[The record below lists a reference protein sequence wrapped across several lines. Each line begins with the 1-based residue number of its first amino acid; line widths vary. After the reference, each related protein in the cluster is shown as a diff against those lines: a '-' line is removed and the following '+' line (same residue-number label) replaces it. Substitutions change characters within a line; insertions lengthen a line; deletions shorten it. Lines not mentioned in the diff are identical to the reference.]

1 MSSPEAGLLVALVG
15 NPNTGK
21 STLFNAL
28 TGLRQRV
35 GNYPGVT
42 VARKSGTCDLGDGQ
56 KVELV
61 DLPGLYSLA
70 AASPDEQVVIDAL
83 SGNIAGDR
91 RPDAVVLVVDATNL
105 LRNLF
110 LASQVAELGLPVVLV
125 LNQADVAKEQGLRID
140 TELLS
145 RRLGGV
151 PVVLTSAWKG
161 EGIPEVRRGLAEALS
176 RRGPMKRV
184 VWPVD
189 IAGALADVAQAA
201 SVDTGKAI
209 TAADAQRLL
218 FDTNA
223 STAERLGWTADR
235 REKPLRSARERV
247 RNSGYNPMAAE
258 PLVHYAHLRV
268 ALEGVVTEGLGKA
281 GRTAAVDRLLLHR
294 VLGPVL
300 FVGIMLGFFASVF
313 WLAKFPMGWIQS
325 GVDALKLFVAPP
337 LEPYP
342 MLQSLLADGVIGGV
356 GAFLAFLPQILILF
370 LFLGVLEDSGY
381 MSRAAFIM
389 DRLFSW
395 CGLNGKSF
403 VPMLSGFACAI
414 PSLLST
420 RTIEDPKAR
429 LATAF
434 VVPFMSCSARFPIY
448 ALMCGAFI
456 GPLYGPGWESVVM
469 VGMHCVGL
477 VFAVPTAFVL
487 TRLVLKVKPQP
498 FVLELPRYQMPKPRD
513 VLWRMWQNA
522 AEFVSKAGTVIFAI
536 TIVVWALSYF
546 PRDAEVAQ
554 RIKAADPA
562 YAAAVETVQM
572 AKSVVESSKGQ
583 EKELALTK
591 LKESQNAPDFLVY
604 KAKLQAAYVEQSY
617 MGRFGKAVQPVFD
630 PLGFDW
636 KITVGVLASF
646 PAREVIVSTLGVTY
660 SVGEGAEADSR
671 QLRKA
676 MQDAK
681 WSEGP
686 RAGTPI
692 FSLAAVLALMVFF
705 ALCSQCGPTIATLA
719 QETGGWRWAALSFG
733 YMTALAWAVS
743 ALVYQIVIR
752 LT

>member
-42 VARKSGTCDLGDGQ
+42 VARKSGTCDLGDGR
-56 KVELV
+56 KAELI

-140 TELLS
+140 TGLLS

-161 EGIPEVRRGLAEALS
+161 EGIAEVRQGLRTVLAARTTLC
-176 RRGPMKRV
+176 RV
-184 VWPVD
+184 EWPPE
-189 IAGALADVAQAA
+189 IAGALADVSQAVSA
-201 SVDTGKAI
+201 DTGKAVA
-209 TAADAQRLL
+209 AADTQRLL
-218 FDTNA
+218 FDANQV
-223 STAERLGWTADR
+223 TADRLGWPAER
-235 REKPLRSARERV
+235 REKPLRAARERV

-258 PLVHYAHLRV
+258 PLVHYAWLRTV
-268 ALEGVVTEGLGKA
+268 LEGVVAEGLGKA
-281 GRTAAVDRLLLHR
+281 GRSAAVDRLLLHR
-294 VLGPVL
+294 VLGPLL
-300 FVGIMLGFFASVF
+300 FLGIMLGFFASVF
-313 WLAKFPMGWIQS
+313 WLAKFPMDWIQTAVDWTK
-325 GVDALKLFVAPP
+325 GVVAPP
-337 LEPYP
+337 LAAYP
-342 MLQSLLADGVIGGV
+342 MLQSLVADGILGGV
-356 GAFLAFLPQILILF
+356 GAFLVFLPQILILF
-370 LFLGVLEDSGY
+370 LFIGILEDSGY
-381 MSRAAFIM
+381 MARAAFIM

-434 VVPFMSCSARFPIY
+434 VVPFMSCSARFPVY
-448 ALMCGAFI
+448 ALMCAAFI
-456 GPLYGPGWESVVM
+456 GPLYGPGWESLVM

-513 VLWRMWQNA
+513 VVWRMWQNA

-546 PRDAEVAQ
+546 PRDASVAE
-554 RIKAADPA
+554 RVRAAHPA
-562 YAAAVETVQM
+562 ESAEKVQ
-572 AKSVVESSKGQ
+572 ARV
-583 EKELALTK
+583 
-591 LKESQNAPDFLVY
+591 
-604 KAKLQAAYVEQSY
+604 QAAYVEQSY
-617 MGRFGKAVQPVFD
+617 MGRFGKTIQPVFD

-660 SVGEGAEADSR
+660 SVGEGAEADS
-671 QLRKA
+671 QDLRRA

-686 RAGTPI
+686 RAGSPI

-719 QETGGWRWAALSFG
+719 QETGGWKWAAGSFV
-733 YMTALAWAVS
+733 YMTTLAWLVS
-743 ALVYQIVIR
+743 MAVYQVVIR

>member
-1 MSSPEAGLLVALVG
+1 MSTPAAGLLVALVG

-28 TGLRQRV
+28 TGMRQRV

-42 VARKSGTCDLGDGQ
+42 VARKAGNCDLGDGQ
-56 KVELV
+56 KVELI

-110 LASQVAELGLPVVLV
+110 LASQVAELGLPVALV

-145 RRLGGV
+145 RRMGGV
-151 PVVLTSAWKG
+151 PVVQTSAWKG
-161 EGIPEVRRGLAEALS
+161 EGILEVRRAIARALS
-176 RRGPMKRV
+176 G
-184 VWPVD
+184 
-189 IAGALADVAQAA
+189 QAA
-201 SVDTGKAI
+201 LRRVAWPANIAAALLEVAAAAAADTGQSVKE
-209 TAADAQRLL
+209 ADAQRLL
-218 FDTNA
+218 FDTNP
-223 STAERLGWTADR
+223 STADRLGWTVAQ
-235 REKPLRSARERV
+235 REKTLRAARDRV

-281 GRTAAVDRLLLHR
+281 GQTAAVDGLLLHR
-294 VLGPVL
+294 FFGPVL
-300 FVGIMLGFFASVF
+300 FLGIMLGFFASVF
-313 WLAKFPMGWIQS
+313 WLAKFPMEWIQS
-325 GVDALKLFVAPP
+325 GVDWTKGVVAPP
-337 LEPYP
+337 LDAYP
-342 MLQSLLADGVIGGV
+342 MLQSLLADGIIGGV
-356 GAFLAFLPQILILF
+356 GAFLVFLPQILILF
-370 LFLGVLEDSGY
+370 LFIGILEDSGY
-381 MSRAAFIM
+381 MARAAFIM

-434 VVPFMSCSARFPIY
+434 VVPFMSCSARFPVY
-448 ALMCGAFI
+448 ALMCAAFI

-477 VFAVPTAFVL
+477 LFAVPTAFVL

-546 PRDAEVAQ
+546 PRDASVAE
-554 RIKAADPA
+554 RIRAAHPTES
-562 YAAAVETVQM
+562 AVAVQ
-572 AKSVVESSKGQ
+572 AKV
-583 EKELALTK
+583 
-591 LKESQNAPDFLVY
+591 
-604 KAKLQAAYVEQSY
+604 QAAYVEQSY

-660 SVGEGAEADSR
+660 SVGEGAEADS
-671 QLRKA
+671 QHLRKA

-681 WSEGP
+681 WSEGH
-686 RAGTPI
+686 RAGSPI

-719 QETGGWRWAALSFG
+719 QETGGWKWAAGSFV
-733 YMTALAWAVS
+733 YMTTLAWIVAMV
-743 ALVYQIVIR
+743 VYQGVSR

>member
-1 MSSPEAGLLVALVG
+1 MA
-15 NPNTGK
+15 
-21 STLFNAL
+21 
-28 TGLRQRV
+28 
-35 GNYPGVT
+35 
-42 VARKSGTCDLGDGQ
+42 
-56 KVELV
+56 
-61 DLPGLYSLA
+61 
-70 AASPDEQVVIDAL
+70 
-83 SGNIAGDR
+83 GNIAGDR
-91 RPDAVVLVVDATNL
+91 RPDAVVLVADATNL

-110 LASQVAELGLPVVLV
+110 LASQVAELGRPVVLV

-140 TELLS
+140 AELLS

-161 EGIPEVRRGLAEALS
+161 EGIADVRRAISRALAQ
-176 RRGPMKRV
+176 RTPMKRV
-184 VWPVD
+184 AWPAN
-189 IAGALADVAQAA
+189 IAAALADVAATAA
-201 SVDTGKAI
+201 ADTGKEV

-218 FDTNA
+218 FDGNA
-223 STAERLGWTADR
+223 TTADR
-235 REKPLRSARERV
+235 IGWTVAQREKTLRSARDRV

-268 ALEGVVTEGLGKA
+268 ALEGVVTEGMGKA
-281 GRTAAVDRLLLHR
+281 GRTAAVDGLLLHR
-294 VLGPVL
+294 ILGPIL
-300 FVGIMLGFFASVF
+300 FAGIMLGLFASVF
-313 WLAKFPMGWIQS
+313 WLAKFPMEWIQS
-325 GVDALKLFVAPP
+325 GVDAFKGVVAPP
-337 LEPYP
+337 LDAYP
-342 MLQSLLADGVIGGV
+342 MLQSLLTDGIIGGV

-370 LFLGVLEDSGY
+370 LFVGILEDSGY
-381 MSRAAFIM
+381 MARAAFIM

-414 PSLLST
+414 PGLLST

-448 ALMCGAFI
+448 ALMCAAFI

-477 VFAVPTAFVL
+477 FFAVPTAFVL
-487 TRLVLKVKPQP
+487 TRFVLKVKPQP

-536 TIVVWALSYF
+536 TIIVWALSYF
-546 PRDAEVAQ
+546 PRDAAVAD
-554 RIKAADPA
+554 RIKAANPA
-562 YAAAVETVQM
+562 ASEE
-572 AKSVVESSKGQ
+572 VV
-583 EKELALTK
+583 
-591 LKESQNAPDFLVY
+591 
-604 KAKLQAAYVEQSY
+604 KAKVQAAYVEQSY
-617 MGRFGKAVQPVFD
+617 MGCFGKAVQPVFD

-660 SVGEGAEADSR
+660 SVGEGAKADSQHLR
-671 QLRKA
+671 QA

-686 RAGTPI
+686 RAGRPI

-719 QETGGWRWAALSFG
+719 QETGGWKWAAGSFF
-733 YMTALAWAVS
+733 YMTALAWVVS
-743 ALVYQIVIR
+743 TLVYQVVIR
-752 LT
+752 LL

>member
-1 MSSPEAGLLVALVG
+1 MSTPDAGRLVALVG

-70 AASPDEQVVIDAL
+70 ASSPDEQVVIDVL
-83 SGNIAGDR
+83 SGHIAGDP
-91 RPDAVVLVVDATNL
+91 RPDAVLIVADATNL
-105 LRNLF
+105 IRNLF
-110 LASQVAELGLPVVLV
+110 LASQVAELGLPAVLV
-125 LNQADVAKEQGLRID
+125 LNQADVAQEQGLRID

-151 PVVLTSAWKG
+151 PVILTSAWKG
-161 EGIPEVRRGLAEALS
+161 EGILEVRRGLAAALT
-176 RRGPMKRV
+176 RCAPLRRV
-184 VWPVD
+184 VWPAEIV
-189 IAGALADVAQAA
+189 AALADVAQAA
-201 SVDTGKAI
+201 SADTGKAI
-209 TAADAQRLL
+209 PSADAQRLL
-218 FDTNA
+218 FDTNV
-223 STAERLGWTADR
+223 STAERLGWTLER
-235 REKPLRSARERV
+235 REKPLRAARERV
-247 RNSGYNPMAAE
+247 RNCGYNPMAAE
-258 PLVHYAHLRV
+258 PLIHYAWLRT
-268 ALEGVVTEGLGKA
+268 ALEDVVTEGLGKA

-300 FVGIMLGFFASVF
+300 FLGIMLGFFASVF
-313 WLAKFPMGWIQS
+313 WLAKFPMDWIQL
-325 GVDALKLFVAPP
+325 GVDWTKGVVAPSLNP
-337 LEPYP
+337 HP
-342 MLQSLLADGVIGGV
+342 MLQSLVADGIIGGV
-356 GAFLAFLPQILILF
+356 GAFLVFLPQILILF
-370 LFLGVLEDSGY
+370 LFIGILEDSGY
-381 MSRAAFIM
+381 MARAAFIM

-434 VVPFMSCSARFPIY
+434 VVPFMSCSARFPVY
-448 ALMCGAFI
+448 ALMCAAFI
-456 GPLYGPGWESVVM
+456 GPPYGPGWESLVM

-498 FVLELPRYQMPKPRD
+498 FVLELPRYQLPKPRD
-513 VLWRMWQNA
+513 VVWRMWQNA

-546 PRDAEVAQ
+546 PRDSAVAERVRAAHPTEPAEV
-554 RIKAADPA
+554 
-562 YAAAVETVQM
+562 VQ
-572 AKSVVESSKGQ
+572 ARV
-583 EKELALTK
+583 
-591 LKESQNAPDFLVY
+591 
-604 KAKLQAAYVEQSY
+604 QAAYVEQSY
-617 MGRFGKAVQPVFD
+617 MGRFGKAIQPVFD

-660 SVGEGAEADSR
+660 SVGEGAEADS
-671 QLRKA
+671 QDLRKA

-681 WSEGP
+681 WPEGP

-705 ALCSQCGPTIATLA
+705 ALCSQCGPTVATLA
-719 QETGGWRWAALSFG
+719 QETGGWKWAAASFVT
-733 YMTALAWAVS
+733 MTVLAWVVS
-743 ALVYQIVIR
+743 MVVYQVIIR

>member
-1 MSSPEAGLLVALVG
+1 VSTPDAGLLVALVG

-83 SGNIAGDR
+83 TGNIAGER
-91 RPDAVVLVVDATNL
+91 VPDVIVLVVDATNL

-110 LASQVAELGLPVVLV
+110 LASQLASLGRPAVLV
-125 LNQADVAKEQGLRID
+125 LNQADVAQEQGLRID
-140 TELLS
+140 TALLS
-145 RRLGGV
+145 ARLGGI
-151 PVVLTSAWKG
+151 PVVLASAWKG
-161 EGIPEVRRGLAEALS
+161 EGILEVRRAIARTAKEQRLL
-176 RRGPMKRV
+176 PPI
-184 VWPVD
+184 VWPANISEV
-189 IAGALADVAQAA
+189 LSTLQHDVAA
-201 SVDTGKAI
+201 DTGRVISPAE
-209 TAADAQRLL
+209 AQRLL
-218 FDTNA
+218 FDT
-223 STAERLGWTADR
+223 STTLSERLGWAKELRDPAIRAARDQVR
-235 REKPLRSARERV
+235 R
-247 RNSGYNPMAAE
+247 SGYNPLAAE
-258 PLVHYAHLRV
+258 PLVHYERLRQV
-268 ALEGVVTEGLGKA
+268 LAGVVTEGSGKA

-294 VLGPVL
+294 VLGPLL

-313 WLAKFPMGWIQS
+313 WLAKFPMDWIQA
-325 GVDALKLFVAPP
+325 GVDWTKGVVAPP
-337 LEPYP
+337 RAATP
-342 MLQSLLADGVIGGV
+342 MLQSLLADGIIGGV
-356 GAFLAFLPQILILF
+356 GAFLVFLPQILILF
-370 LFLGVLEDSGY
+370 LFIGILEDSGY
-381 MSRAAFIM
+381 MARAAFIM

-434 VVPFMSCSARFPIY
+434 VVPFMSCSARFPVY

-469 VGMHCVGL
+469 VAMHCVGL
-477 VFAVPTAFVL
+477 LFAVPIAFVL

-536 TIVVWALSYF
+536 TIIVWALSYF
-546 PRDAEVAQ
+546 PRDASVAAS
-554 RIKAADPA
+554 IKAANPA
-562 YAAAVETVQM
+562 ATEE
-572 AKSVVESSKGQ
+572 VV
-583 EKELALTK
+583 
-591 LKESQNAPDFLVY
+591 
-604 KAKLQAAYVEQSY
+604 KAKTQAAYVEQSY
-617 MGRFGKAVQPVFD
+617 MGRFGKTLQPIFD

-671 QLRKA
+671 HLRKA

-681 WSEGP
+681 WADGP
-686 RAGTPI
+686 RAGRPI

-719 QETGGWRWAALSFG
+719 QETGGWKWAAASFVT
-733 YMTALAWAVS
+733 MTTLAWLVG
-743 ALVYQIVIR
+743 ALVYQVVIR
-752 LT
+752 LA

>member
-1 MSSPEAGLLVALVG
+1 VSTSEAGLLVALVG

-110 LASQVAELGLPVVLV
+110 LASQVAELGRPVVIV

-151 PVVLTSAWKG
+151 PVVLSSAWKG
-161 EGIPEVRRGLAEALS
+161 EGILDVRRAIAS
-176 RRGPMKRV
+176 AVAKQAPMKRV
-184 VWPVD
+184 VWPTN
-189 IAGALADVAQAA
+189 IAAALADVAAA
-201 SVDTGKAI
+201 AVADTGKPI
-209 TAADAQRLL
+209 SEADAQRLL
-218 FDTNA
+218 FDTNP
-223 STAERLGWTADR
+223 STADRLGWTIAQRD
-235 REKPLRSARERV
+235 KTLRSARDRV

-268 ALEGVVTEGLGKA
+268 ILEGVVTEGAGKA
-281 GRTAAVDRLLLHR
+281 SRSAAVDRLLLHR
-294 VLGPVL
+294 FLGPVL
-300 FVGIMLGFFASVF
+300 FLGIMLGFFGSVF
-313 WLAKFPMGWIQS
+313 WLAKFPMEWIQS
-325 GVDALKLFVAPP
+325 GVDWTKAVVAPQ
-337 LEPYP
+337 LDTYP
-342 MLQSLLADGVIGGV
+342 MLQSLLADGIIGGV
-356 GAFLAFLPQILILF
+356 GAFLVFLPQILILF
-370 LFLGVLEDSGY
+370 LFIGILEDSGY
-381 MSRAAFIM
+381 MARAAFIM

-403 VPMLSGFACAI
+403 VPLLSGFACAI

-434 VVPFMSCSARFPIY
+434 VVPFMSCSARFPVY
-448 ALMCGAFI
+448 ALMCAAFI
-456 GPLYGPGWESVVM
+456 GPLYGAGWQSIVM
-469 VGMHCVGL
+469 IGMHCVGL
-477 VFAVPTAFVL
+477 LFAVPTAFVL

-513 VLWRMWQNA
+513 VIWRMWQNA

-536 TIVVWALSYF
+536 TIIVWALSYF
-546 PRDAEVAQ
+546 PRDASVAE
-554 RIKAADPA
+554 RIKAANS
-562 YAAAVETVQM
+562 AASEE
-572 AKSVVESSKGQ
+572 VV
-583 EKELALTK
+583 
-591 LKESQNAPDFLVY
+591 

-617 MGRFGKAVQPVFD
+617 MGRFGKAVQPIFD

-660 SVGEGAEADSR
+660 SVGEGAEADS
-671 QLRKA
+671 QHLRKA

-719 QETGGWRWAALSFG
+719 QETGGWKWAAGSFV
-733 YMTALAWAVS
+733 YMTALAWLAGT
-743 ALVYQIVIR
+743 AVYQVVIR

>member
-1 MSSPEAGLLVALVG
+1 VSTPEAGLLVALVG

-110 LASQVAELGLPVVLV
+110 LASQVAELGRPVVIV

-151 PVVLTSAWKG
+151 PVVLSSAWKG
-161 EGIPEVRRGLAEALS
+161 EGILDVRRAIAAALDQKAVL
-176 RRGPMKRV
+176 KRV
-184 VWPVD
+184 DWPAD
-189 IAGALADVAQAA
+189 IAGALAAVAKVATA
-201 SVDTGKAI
+201 DTGKPV
-209 TAADAQRLL
+209 TVADAQRLL
-218 FDTNA
+218 FDTNL
-223 STAERLGWTADR
+223 STAERLGWTVAQ
-235 REKPLRSARERV
+235 REATLRSARDRV
-247 RNSGYNPMAAE
+247 RYSGYNPMAAE

-268 ALEGVVTEGLGKA
+268 VLEGVVTEGLGKA
-281 GRTAAVDRLLLHR
+281 GRSAAVDRLLLHR
-294 VLGPVL
+294 VLGPFL
-300 FVGIMLGFFASVF
+300 FLGIMLGFFASVF
-313 WLAKFPMGWIQS
+313 WLAKFPMDWIQA
-325 GVDALKLFVAPP
+325 GVDWTKGVVAPQ
-337 LEPYP
+337 LDAYP
-342 MLQSLLADGVIGGV
+342 MLQSLLADGIIGGV
-356 GAFLAFLPQILILF
+356 GAFLVFLPQILILF
-370 LFLGVLEDSGY
+370 LFIGILEDSGY
-381 MSRAAFIM
+381 MARAAFIM

-448 ALMCGAFI
+448 ALMCAAFI
-456 GPLYGPGWESVVM
+456 GPLYGPGWESLVM

-477 VFAVPTAFVL
+477 LFAVPTAFVL

-513 VLWRMWQNA
+513 VVWRMWQNA

-536 TIVVWALSYF
+536 TIIVWALSYF
-546 PRDAEVAQ
+546 PRDPSVAE
-554 RIKAADPA
+554 RIKAANPT
-562 YAAAVETVQM
+562 AAEE
-572 AKSVVESSKGQ
+572 VV
-583 EKELALTK
+583 
-591 LKESQNAPDFLVY
+591 
-604 KAKLQAAYVEQSY
+604 KAKVQAAYVEQSY
-617 MGRFGKAVQPVFD
+617 MGRFGKAVQPIFD

-660 SVGEGAEADSR
+660 SVGEGAEADSQ

-686 RAGTPI
+686 RAGSPI

-719 QETGGWRWAALSFG
+719 QETGGWKWAAGSFL
-733 YMTALAWAVS
+733 YMTTLAWVVS
-743 ALVYQIVIR
+743 MLVYQGVSR

>member
-1 MSSPEAGLLVALVG
+1 VSTPDAGLLVALVG

-110 LASQVAELGLPVVLV
+110 LASQVAELGRPVVIV

-151 PVVLTSAWKG
+151 PVVLSSAWKG
-161 EGIPEVRRGLAEALS
+161 EGILDVRRAIAS
-176 RRGPMKRV
+176 AVAKQTIVKPV
-184 VWPVD
+184 VWPTN
-189 IAGALADVAQAA
+189 ISAALADVAAA
-201 SVDTGKAI
+201 AAADTGKPISDAE
-209 TAADAQRLL
+209 AQRLL
-218 FDTNA
+218 FDTNPT
-223 STAERLGWTADR
+223 TADRLGWTVAQRD
-235 REKPLRSARERV
+235 KTLRSARDRV

-268 ALEGVVTEGLGKA
+268 ILEGVVTEGAGKA
-281 GRTAAVDRLLLHR
+281 GRSAAVDRLLLHR
-294 VLGPVL
+294 FLGPVL
-300 FVGIMLGFFASVF
+300 FLGIMLGFFGSVF
-313 WLAKFPMGWIQS
+313 WLAKFPMEWIQS
-325 GVDALKLFVAPP
+325 GVDWMKAVVAPQ
-337 LEPYP
+337 LDAYP
-342 MLQSLLADGVIGGV
+342 MLQSLLADGIIGGV
-356 GAFLAFLPQILILF
+356 GAFLVFLPQILILF
-370 LFLGVLEDSGY
+370 LFIGILEDSGY
-381 MSRAAFIM
+381 MARAAFIM

-403 VPMLSGFACAI
+403 VPLLSGFACAI

-434 VVPFMSCSARFPIY
+434 VVPFMSCSARFPVY
-448 ALMCGAFI
+448 ALMCAAFI
-456 GPLYGPGWESVVM
+456 GPLYGAGWQSIVM
-469 VGMHCVGL
+469 IGMHCVGL
-477 VFAVPTAFVL
+477 LFAVPTAFVL

-513 VLWRMWQNA
+513 VIWRMWQNA

-536 TIVVWALSYF
+536 TIIVWALSYF
-546 PRDAEVAQ
+546 PRDASVAE
-554 RIKAADPA
+554 RVKAANPA
-562 YAAAVETVQM
+562 ASEEVVQ
-572 AKSVVESSKGQ
+572 
-583 EKELALTK
+583 
-591 LKESQNAPDFLVY
+591 
-604 KAKLQAAYVEQSY
+604 AKLQAAYVEQSY
-617 MGRFGKAVQPVFD
+617 MGRFGKAVQPIFD

-660 SVGEGAEADSR
+660 SVGEGAEADS
-671 QLRKA
+671 QHLRKA

-719 QETGGWRWAALSFG
+719 QETGGWKWAAGSFV
-733 YMTALAWAVS
+733 YMTALAWLAGT
-743 ALVYQIVIR
+743 AVYQVVIR

>member
-1 MSSPEAGLLVALVG
+1 MSSPDAGLLVALVG

-42 VARKSGTCDLGDGQ
+42 VSRKSGTCDLGDGQ

-91 RPDAVVLVVDATNL
+91 RPDAVVMVVDATNL

-110 LASQVAELGLPVVLV
+110 LASQVAELGLPLVLV

-151 PVVLTSAWKG
+151 PVILTSAWKG
-161 EGIPEVRRGLAEALS
+161 EGIPEVRRGLAEALA
-176 RRGPMKRV
+176 RRTPMKRV
-184 VWPVD
+184 VWPAD
-189 IAGALADVAQAA
+189 IAGALADVEQAA
-201 SVDTGKAI
+201 ATDTGKAI
-209 TAADAQRLL
+209 SAADAQRLL

-223 STAERLGWTADR
+223 STAERLGWTLER
-235 REKPLRSARERV
+235 REKPLRGARERV

-258 PLVHYAHLRV
+258 PLVHYAQLRV
-268 ALEGVVTEGLGKA
+268 ALDGVVAEGLGKA

-300 FVGIMLGFFASVF
+300 FLGIMLGFFASVF
-313 WLAKFPMGWIQS
+313 WLAKFPMDWIQL
-325 GVDALKLFVAPP
+325 GVDWTKGVVAPP
-337 LEPYP
+337 LAAYP
-342 MLQSLLADGVIGGV
+342 MLQSLVADGILGGV
-356 GAFLAFLPQILILF
+356 GAFLVFLPQILILF
-370 LFLGVLEDSGY
+370 LFIGILEDSGY
-381 MSRAAFIM
+381 MARAAFIM

-448 ALMCGAFI
+448 ALMCAAFI
-456 GPLYGPGWESVVM
+456 GPLYGPGWESAVM

-477 VFAVPTAFVL
+477 LFAVPTAFIL
-487 TRLVLKVKPQP
+487 TRFVLKVKPQP

-536 TIVVWALSYF
+536 TIIVWALAYF
-546 PRDAEVAQ
+546 PRDPAVAQ
-554 RIKAADPA
+554 RVRASAAGESA
-562 YAAAVETVQM
+562 EVVQ
-572 AKSVVESSKGQ
+572 ARV
-583 EKELALTK
+583 
-591 LKESQNAPDFLVY
+591 
-604 KAKLQAAYVEQSY
+604 QAAYVEQSW
-617 MGRFGKAVQPVFD
+617 MGRFGQGVQPVFD
-630 PLGFDW
+630 PCGFDW

-660 SVGEGAEADSR
+660 SVGEGAKADSAHL
-671 QLRKA
+671 QQA
-676 MQDAK
+676 MRDAK
-681 WSEGP
+681 WPAGP

-705 ALCSQCGPTIATLA
+705 ALCSQCGPTVATLA
-719 QETGGWRWAALSFG
+719 QETGGWKWAAISFV
-733 YMTALAWAVS
+733 YMTSLAWLMAIV
-743 ALVYQIVIR
+743 VYQLVSR
-752 LT
+752 LA

>member
-1 MSSPEAGLLVALVG
+1 MSTPDAGLLVALVG

-91 RPDAVVLVVDATNL
+91 RPDAVVLVVDSTNL

-110 LASQVAELGLPVVLV
+110 LASQVAELGRPVVIV

-151 PVVLTSAWKG
+151 PVVLSSAWKG
-161 EGIPEVRRGLAEALS
+161 EGILDVRRAIA
-176 RRGPMKRV
+176 RAIAQQTQMKRV
-184 VWPVD
+184 TWPTN
-189 IAGALADVAQAA
+189 IAAALADVATVAA
-201 SVDTGKAI
+201 ADTGKPISEAE
-209 TAADAQRLL
+209 AQRLL
-218 FDTNA
+218 FDTNP
-223 STAERLGWTADR
+223 STADRLGWTLAQ
-235 REKPLRSARERV
+235 REKTLRTARDRV
-247 RNSGYNPMAAE
+247 RNSGHNPMAAE
-258 PLVHYAHLRV
+258 PLVHYAHLRLI
-268 ALEGVVTEGLGKA
+268 LEGVVTEGAGKA
-281 GRTAAVDRLLLHR
+281 GRSAAVDRLLLHR
-294 VLGPVL
+294 FLGPVL
-300 FVGIMLGFFASVF
+300 FLGIMLGFFGSVF
-313 WLAKFPMGWIQS
+313 WLAKFPMEWIQA
-325 GVDALKLFVAPP
+325 GVDWTKTIVAPP
-337 LEPYP
+337 LDAYP
-342 MLQSLLADGVIGGV
+342 MLQSLLADGIIGGV
-356 GAFLAFLPQILILF
+356 GAFLVFLPQILILF
-370 LFLGVLEDSGY
+370 LFIGILEDSGY
-381 MSRAAFIM
+381 MARAAFIM

-403 VPMLSGFACAI
+403 VPLLSGFACAI

-434 VVPFMSCSARFPIY
+434 VVPFMSCSARFPVY
-448 ALMCGAFI
+448 ALMCAAFI
-456 GPLYGPGWESVVM
+456 GPIYGAGWQSVVM
-469 VGMHCVGL
+469 IGMHCVGL
-477 VFAVPTAFVL
+477 LFAVPTAFVL

-513 VLWRMWQNA
+513 VIWRMWQNA

-536 TIVVWALSYF
+536 TIIVWALSYF
-546 PRDAEVAQ
+546 PRDASVAE
-554 RIKAADPA
+554 RIKAANPSA
-562 YAAAVETVQM
+562 TEEVV
-572 AKSVVESSKGQ
+572 KS
-583 EKELALTK
+583 
-591 LKESQNAPDFLVY
+591 
-604 KAKLQAAYVEQSY
+604 KLQAAYVEQSY
-617 MGRFGKAVQPVFD
+617 MGRFGKAVQPIFD

-660 SVGEGAEADSR
+660 SVGEGAEADSQHLR
-671 QLRKA
+671 QA
-676 MQDAK
+676 MKDAK

-719 QETGGWRWAALSFG
+719 QETGGWKWAAGSFV
-733 YMTALAWAVS
+733 YMTALAWLAGT
-743 ALVYQIVIR
+743 AVYQVVIR

>member
-1 MSSPEAGLLVALVG
+1 LVALVG

-125 LNQADVAKEQGLRID
+125 LNQADVAEEQGLRID

-151 PVVLTSAWKG
+151 PVILTSAWKG
-161 EGIPEVRRGLAEALS
+161 EGIPEVRRGLSEALT
-176 RRGPMKRV
+176 RRAPMKRV
-184 VWPVD
+184 AWPAD
-189 IAGALADVAQAA
+189 IAGALADVAETA
-201 SVDTGKAI
+201 SSDTGKAI

-218 FDTNA
+218 FDTNP
-223 STAERLGWTADR
+223 STADRLGWTVER

-258 PLVHYAHLRV
+258 PLVHYAWLRTV
-268 ALEGVVTEGLGKA
+268 LEGVVTEGLGKA

-294 VLGPVL
+294 VLGPIL
-300 FVGIMLGFFASVF
+300 FLGIMLGFFASVF
-313 WLAKFPMGWIQS
+313 WLAKFPMDWIQTAVDWTK
-325 GVDALKLFVAPP
+325 GVVAPS
-337 LEPYP
+337 LAAHP
-342 MLQSLLADGVIGGV
+342 MLQSLVADGILGGV
-356 GAFLAFLPQILILF
+356 GAFLVFLPQILILF
-370 LFLGVLEDSGY
+370 LFIGILEDSGY
-381 MSRAAFIM
+381 MARAAFIM

-448 ALMCGAFI
+448 ALMCAAFI
-456 GPLYGPGWESVVM
+456 GPLYGPGWESLVM

-513 VLWRMWQNA
+513 VVWRMWQNA

-546 PRDAEVAQ
+546 PRDASVAE
-554 RIKAADPA
+554 RVRAAHPA
-562 YAAAVETVQM
+562 ESAEKVQ
-572 AKSVVESSKGQ
+572 ARV
-583 EKELALTK
+583 
-591 LKESQNAPDFLVY
+591 
-604 KAKLQAAYVEQSY
+604 QAAYVEQSY
-617 MGRFGKAVQPVFD
+617 MGRFGKAVQPIFD
-630 PLGFDW
+630 PCGFDW

-660 SVGEGAEADSR
+660 SVGEGAEADS
-671 QLRKA
+671 QDLRRA

-686 RAGTPI
+686 RAGSPI

-719 QETGGWRWAALSFG
+719 QETGGWKWAAGSFL
-733 YMTALAWAVS
+733 YMTTLAWVVS
-743 ALVYQIVIR
+743 MAVYQVVIR

>member
-1 MSSPEAGLLVALVG
+1 MSTPEAGLLVALVG

-110 LASQVAELGLPVVLV
+110 LASQVAELGRPVVIV

-151 PVVLTSAWKG
+151 PVVMSSAWKG
-161 EGIPEVRRGLAEALS
+161 EGILDVRRAIAS
-176 RRGPMKRV
+176 AVANQTPMKRV
-184 VWPVD
+184 AWPAN
-189 IAGALADVAQAA
+189 ISAALADVASAA
-201 SVDTGKAI
+201 SADTGKAI
-209 TAADAQRLL
+209 SSADAQRLL
-218 FDTNA
+218 FDTNP
-223 STAERLGWTADR
+223 STADRLGWTLAQRD
-235 REKPLRSARERV
+235 KTLRSARDRV

-268 ALEGVVTEGLGKA
+268 VLEGVVTEGAGKA
-281 GRTAAVDRLLLHR
+281 GRSAAVDRLLLHR

-300 FVGIMLGFFASVF
+300 FLGIMLGFFGSVF
-313 WLAKFPMGWIQS
+313 WLAKFPMEWIQF
-325 GVDALKLFVAPP
+325 GVDALKGLVAPQ
-337 LEPYP
+337 LEAYP
-342 MLQSLLADGVIGGV
+342 MLQSLLADGIIGGV
-356 GAFLAFLPQILILF
+356 GAFLVFLPQILILF
-370 LFLGVLEDSGY
+370 LFIGILEDSGY
-381 MSRAAFIM
+381 MARAAFIM

-403 VPMLSGFACAI
+403 VPLLSGFACAI

-434 VVPFMSCSARFPIY
+434 VVPFMSCSARFPVY
-448 ALMCGAFI
+448 ALMSAAFI
-456 GPLYGPGWESVVM
+456 GPLYGPGWQSVVM
-469 VGMHCVGL
+469 IGMHCVGL
-477 VFAVPTAFVL
+477 LFAVPTAFVL

-513 VLWRMWQNA
+513 VVWRMWQNA

-536 TIVVWALSYF
+536 TIIVWALSYF
-546 PRDAEVAQ
+546 PRDASVAE
-554 RIKAADPA
+554 RIKASNPSASEE
-562 YAAAVETVQM
+562 VVN
-572 AKSVVESSKGQ
+572 AKV
-583 EKELALTK
+583 
-591 LKESQNAPDFLVY
+591 
-604 KAKLQAAYVEQSY
+604 QAAYVEQSY
-617 MGRFGKAVQPVFD
+617 MGRFGKAVQPIFD

-660 SVGEGAEADSR
+660 SVGEGAEADS
-671 QLRKA
+671 QHLRKA

-719 QETGGWRWAALSFG
+719 QETGGWKWAAGSFV
-733 YMTALAWAVS
+733 YMTALAWLAGT
-743 ALVYQIVIR
+743 AVYQVVIR

>member
-1 MSSPEAGLLVALVG
+1 VSTPEAGLLVALVG

-110 LASQVAELGLPVVLV
+110 LASQVAELGRPVVIV

-151 PVVLTSAWKG
+151 PVVLSSAWKG
-161 EGIPEVRRGLAEALS
+161 EGILDVRRAIAS
-176 RRGPMKRV
+176 AVAKQTPMKRV
-184 VWPVD
+184 IWPTN
-189 IAGALADVAQAA
+189 IAAALTDVATVAA
-201 SVDTGKAI
+201 GDTGKPVSE
-209 TAADAQRLL
+209 ADAQRLL
-218 FDTNA
+218 FDTNP
-223 STAERLGWTADR
+223 STADRLGWTLAQ
-235 REKPLRSARERV
+235 REKTLRSARDRV

-258 PLVHYAHLRV
+258 PLVHYAHLRLI
-268 ALEGVVTEGLGKA
+268 LEGVVIEGLGKA
-281 GRTAAVDRLLLHR
+281 GRSAAVDRLLLHR
-294 VLGPVL
+294 FLGPVL
-300 FVGIMLGFFASVF
+300 FLGIMLGFFGSVF
-313 WLAKFPMGWIQS
+313 WLAKFPMEWIQA
-325 GVDALKLFVAPP
+325 GVDWTKAVVAPQFDT
-337 LEPYP
+337 YP
-342 MLQSLLADGVIGGV
+342 MLQSLLADGIIGGV
-356 GAFLAFLPQILILF
+356 GAFLVFLPQILILF
-370 LFLGVLEDSGY
+370 LFIGILEDSGY
-381 MSRAAFIM
+381 MARAAFIM

-403 VPMLSGFACAI
+403 VPLLSGFACAI

-434 VVPFMSCSARFPIY
+434 VVPFMSCSARFPVY
-448 ALMCGAFI
+448 ALMCAAFI
-456 GPLYGPGWESVVM
+456 GPLYGPGWQSVVM
-469 VGMHCVGL
+469 IGMHCVGL
-477 VFAVPTAFVL
+477 LFAVPTAFVL

-513 VLWRMWQNA
+513 VVWRMWQNA

-536 TIVVWALSYF
+536 TIIVWALSYF
-546 PRDAEVAQ
+546 PRDASVAD
-554 RIKAADPA
+554 RIKAANPT
-562 YAAAVETVQM
+562 AAEEAV
-572 AKSVVESSKGQ
+572 
-583 EKELALTK
+583 
-591 LKESQNAPDFLVY
+591 
-604 KAKLQAAYVEQSY
+604 KAQVQAAYVEQSY

-660 SVGEGAEADSR
+660 SVGEGAKADS
-671 QLRKA
+671 QHLLKA

-719 QETGGWRWAALSFG
+719 QETGGWTWAAGSFV
-733 YMTALAWAVS
+733 YMTALAWLAG
-743 ALVYQIVIR
+743 AAVYQVVIR
-752 LT
+752 LS

>member
-1 MSSPEAGLLVALVG
+1 MSTPEAGLLVALVG

-110 LASQVAELGLPVVLV
+110 LASQVAELGRPVVIV

-151 PVVLTSAWKG
+151 PVVLSSAWKG
-161 EGIPEVRRGLAEALS
+161 EGILDVRRAIAS
-176 RRGPMKRV
+176 AVAKQTPMKRV
-184 VWPVD
+184 VWLTN
-189 IAGALADVAQAA
+189 IAAALADVAVAA
-201 SVDTGKAI
+201 AADTGKPI
-209 TAADAQRLL
+209 SDADAQRLL
-218 FDTNA
+218 FDTNPT
-223 STAERLGWTADR
+223 TADRLGWTITQRD
-235 REKPLRSARERV
+235 KTLRSARDRV

-268 ALEGVVTEGLGKA
+268 ILEGVVTEGAGKA
-281 GRTAAVDRLLLHR
+281 GRSAAVDRLLLHR
-294 VLGPVL
+294 FLGPVL
-300 FVGIMLGFFASVF
+300 FLGIMLGFFGSVF
-313 WLAKFPMGWIQS
+313 WLAKFPMEWIQS
-325 GVDALKLFVAPP
+325 AVDWTKAIVAPQ
-337 LEPYP
+337 LDAYP
-342 MLQSLLADGVIGGV
+342 MLQSLLADGIIGGV
-356 GAFLAFLPQILILF
+356 GAFLVFLPQILILF
-370 LFLGVLEDSGY
+370 LFIGILEDSGY
-381 MSRAAFIM
+381 MARAAFIM

-403 VPMLSGFACAI
+403 VPLLSGFACAI

-434 VVPFMSCSARFPIY
+434 VVPFMSCSARFPVY
-448 ALMCGAFI
+448 ALMCAAFI
-456 GPLYGPGWESVVM
+456 GPLYGPGWQSIVM
-469 VGMHCVGL
+469 IGMHCVGL
-477 VFAVPTAFVL
+477 LFAVPTAFVL

-513 VLWRMWQNA
+513 VVWRMWQNA

-536 TIVVWALSYF
+536 TIIVWALSYF
-546 PRDAEVAQ
+546 PRDASVAE
-554 RIKAADPA
+554 RIKAANPA
-562 YAAAVETVQM
+562 ASEE
-572 AKSVVESSKGQ
+572 VV
-583 EKELALTK
+583 
-591 LKESQNAPDFLVY
+591 

-617 MGRFGKAVQPVFD
+617 MGRFGKAVQPIFD

-660 SVGEGAEADSR
+660 SVGEDAEADS
-671 QLRKA
+671 QHLRKA

-719 QETGGWRWAALSFG
+719 QETGGWKWAAGSFV
-733 YMTALAWAVS
+733 YMTALAWLAGT
-743 ALVYQIVIR
+743 AVYQVVIR

>member
-42 VARKSGTCDLGDGQ
+42 VSRKSGTCDLGDSQ

-140 TELLS
+140 TGLLS

-151 PVVLTSAWKG
+151 PVILTSAWKG
-161 EGIPEVRRGLAEALS
+161 EGITEVRQGLSDALA
-176 RRGPMKRV
+176 RRTPMKRV
-184 VWPVD
+184 VWPAD
-189 IAGALADVAQAA
+189 IAGALADVTQAA
-201 SVDTGKAI
+201 ADTGKAI

-218 FDTNA
+218 FDTNPT
-223 STAERLGWTADR
+223 TAERLGWTLAR

-268 ALEGVVTEGLGKA
+268 ALEDVVSEGLGKA

-294 VLGPVL
+294 VLGPAL
-300 FVGIMLGFFASVF
+300 FLGIMLGFFASVF
-313 WLAKFPMGWIQS
+313 WLAKFPMDWIQLA
-325 GVDALKLFVAPP
+325 VDWTKGGVAPS
-337 LEPYP
+337 LAAYP
-342 MLQSLLADGVIGGV
+342 MLQSLVADGIIGGV
-356 GAFLAFLPQILILF
+356 GAFLVFLPQILILF
-370 LFLGVLEDSGY
+370 LFIGILEDSGY
-381 MSRAAFIM
+381 MARAAFIM

-448 ALMCGAFI
+448 ALMCAAFI
-456 GPLYGPGWESVVM
+456 GPLYGPGWESLVM

-513 VLWRMWQNA
+513 VIWRMWQNA

-536 TIVVWALSYF
+536 TIIVWALSYF
-546 PRDAEVAQ
+546 PRDASVAE
-554 RIKAADPA
+554 RIKSANPAAS
-562 YAAAVETVQM
+562 EE
-572 AKSVVESSKGQ
+572 VV
-583 EKELALTK
+583 
-591 LKESQNAPDFLVY
+591 

-617 MGRFGKAVQPVFD
+617 MGRFGKAVQPIFD

-660 SVGEGAEADSR
+660 SVGEGAEADS
-671 QLRKA
+671 QHLRKA

-719 QETGGWRWAALSFG
+719 QETGGWKWAAGSFV
-733 YMTALAWAVS
+733 YMTALAWLAGT
-743 ALVYQIVIR
+743 AVYQVVIR
-752 LT
+752 LS

>member
-42 VARKSGTCDLGDGQ
+42 VARKSGTCDLGSGQ

-83 SGNIAGDR
+83 AGNIAGDR
-91 RPDAVVLVVDATNL
+91 RPDAVVLVADATNL

-110 LASQVAELGLPVVLV
+110 LASQVAELGRPVVLV

-140 TELLS
+140 AALLS
-145 RRLGGV
+145 QRLGGV
-151 PVVLTSAWKG
+151 PVVLASAWKG
-161 EGIPEVRRGLAEALS
+161 EGIAEVRRAIALALEGSTAM
-176 RRGPMKRV
+176 RRV
-184 VWPVD
+184 LWPAN
-189 IAGALADVAQAA
+189 IGAALADVASAA
-201 SVDTGKAI
+201 SADTGKDI
-209 TAADAQRLL
+209 SAADAQRLL
-218 FDTNA
+218 FDSNGT
-223 STAERLGWTADR
+223 TAERLGWSPAQRD
-235 REKPLRSARERV
+235 KVLRSARDRV

-258 PLVHYAHLRV
+258 PLVHYAHLRA
-268 ALEGVVTEGLGKA
+268 ALEGVVTEGAGKA
-281 GRTAAVDRLLLHR
+281 GRSAAVDRLLLHR
-294 VLGPVL
+294 LLGPVL
-300 FVGIMLGFFASVF
+300 FAGIMLGLFASVF
-313 WLAKFPMGWIQS
+313 WLAKFPMQWIQS
-325 GVDALKLFVAPP
+325 AVDAFKGVVAPP
-337 LEPYP
+337 LDAYP
-342 MLQSLLADGVIGGV
+342 MLQSLLTDGIIGGV

-370 LFLGVLEDSGY
+370 LFVGILEDSGY
-381 MSRAAFIM
+381 MARAAFIM

-414 PSLLST
+414 PGLLST

-448 ALMCGAFI
+448 ALMCAAFI

-477 VFAVPTAFVL
+477 LFAVPTAFVL
-487 TRLVLKVKPQP
+487 TRFVLKVKPQP

-536 TIVVWALSYF
+536 TIIVWALSYF
-546 PRDAEVAQ
+546 PRDAAVAD
-554 RIKAADPA
+554 RIKAANPA
-562 YAAAVETVQM
+562 ATEE
-572 AKSVVESSKGQ
+572 VV
-583 EKELALTK
+583 
-591 LKESQNAPDFLVY
+591 
-604 KAKLQAAYVEQSY
+604 KAKTQAAYVEQSY

-660 SVGEGAEADSR
+660 SVGEGAKADSQHLR
-671 QLRKA
+671 QA

-681 WSEGP
+681 WPEGP
-686 RAGTPI
+686 RAGRPI

-705 ALCSQCGPTIATLA
+705 ALCSQCGPTVATLA
-719 QETGGWRWAALSFG
+719 QETGGWKWAAGSFV
-733 YMTALAWAVS
+733 YMTALAWVA
-743 ALVYQIVIR
+743 ATAVYQVVIR
-752 LT
+752 LL

>member
-1 MSSPEAGLLVALVG
+1 VSTPEAGLLVALVG

-110 LASQVAELGLPVVLV
+110 LASQVAELGRPVVIV
-125 LNQADVAKEQGLRID
+125 LNQADVAKEQGLRFD

-151 PVVLTSAWKG
+151 PVVLSSAWKG
-161 EGIPEVRRGLAEALS
+161 EGILDVRRAIAS
-176 RRGPMKRV
+176 AVAKQTPMKRV
-184 VWPVD
+184 AWPTN
-189 IAGALADVAQAA
+189 IATALTDVATAA
-201 SVDTGKAI
+201 AADTGKQI
-209 TAADAQRLL
+209 SEADAQRLL
-218 FDTNA
+218 FDTNP
-223 STAERLGWTADR
+223 STADRLGWTIAQRD
-235 REKPLRSARERV
+235 KTLRSARDRV

-268 ALEGVVTEGLGKA
+268 ILEGVVTEGAGKA
-281 GRTAAVDRLLLHR
+281 SRSAAVDRLLLHR
-294 VLGPVL
+294 FLGPVL
-300 FVGIMLGFFASVF
+300 FLGIMLGFFGSVF
-313 WLAKFPMGWIQS
+313 WLAKFPMEWIQS
-325 GVDALKLFVAPP
+325 GVDWTKAVVAPQ
-337 LEPYP
+337 LDAYP
-342 MLQSLLADGVIGGV
+342 MLQSLLADGIIGGV
-356 GAFLAFLPQILILF
+356 GAFLVFLPQILILF
-370 LFLGVLEDSGY
+370 LFIGILEDSGY
-381 MSRAAFIM
+381 MARAAFIM

-403 VPMLSGFACAI
+403 VPLLSGFACAI

-434 VVPFMSCSARFPIY
+434 VVPFMSCSARFPVY
-448 ALMCGAFI
+448 ALMCAAFI
-456 GPLYGPGWESVVM
+456 GPLYGAGWQSIVM
-469 VGMHCVGL
+469 IGMHCVGL
-477 VFAVPTAFVL
+477 LFAVPTAFVL

-513 VLWRMWQNA
+513 VVWRMWQNA

-536 TIVVWALSYF
+536 TIIVWALSYF
-546 PRDAEVAQ
+546 PRDASVAE
-554 RIKAADPA
+554 RIKAANPA
-562 YAAAVETVQM
+562 ASEE
-572 AKSVVESSKGQ
+572 VV
-583 EKELALTK
+583 
-591 LKESQNAPDFLVY
+591 

-617 MGRFGKAVQPVFD
+617 MGRFGKAVQPIFD

-660 SVGEGAEADSR
+660 SVGEGAEADS
-671 QLRKA
+671 QHLRKA

-719 QETGGWRWAALSFG
+719 QETGGWKWAAGSFV
-733 YMTALAWAVS
+733 YMTALAWLAGT
-743 ALVYQIVIR
+743 AVYQVVIR

>member
-1 MSSPEAGLLVALVG
+1 MSTPEAGLLVALVG

-91 RPDAVVLVVDATNL
+91 RPDAVVLVVDSTNL

-110 LASQVAELGLPVVLV
+110 LASQVAELGRPVVIV

-151 PVVLTSAWKG
+151 PVVLSSAWKG
-161 EGIPEVRRGLAEALS
+161 EGILDVRRAIAS
-176 RRGPMKRV
+176 AVAKQTPMKRV
-184 VWPVD
+184 TWPTN
-189 IAGALADVAQAA
+189 IAAALADVATAA
-201 SVDTGKAI
+201 AAETGKTI
-209 TAADAQRLL
+209 TEADAQRLL
-218 FDTNA
+218 FDTNP
-223 STAERLGWTADR
+223 STADRLGWTLAQRD
-235 REKPLRSARERV
+235 KTLRSARDRV

-258 PLVHYAHLRV
+258 PLVHYAYLRA
-268 ALEGVVTEGLGKA
+268 ALEGVVTEGAGKA
-281 GRTAAVDRLLLHR
+281 GRSAAVDRLLLHR

-300 FVGIMLGFFASVF
+300 FASIMLGLFASVF
-313 WLAKFPMGWIQS
+313 WLAKFPMQWIQL
-325 GVDALKLFVAPP
+325 GVDSFKGVVAPP
-337 LEPYP
+337 LDAYP
-342 MLQSLLADGVIGGV
+342 MLQSLLADGIIGGV

-370 LFLGVLEDSGY
+370 LFVGILEDSGY
-381 MSRAAFIM
+381 MARAAFIM

-414 PSLLST
+414 PGLLST

-448 ALMCGAFI
+448 ALMCAAFI

-477 VFAVPTAFVL
+477 FFAVPTAFVL
-487 TRLVLKVKPQP
+487 TRFVLKVKPQP

-536 TIVVWALSYF
+536 TIIVWALSYF
-546 PRDAEVAQ
+546 PRDASVAE
-554 RIKAADPA
+554 RIKAANPT
-562 YAAAVETVQM
+562 AAEEAV
-572 AKSVVESSKGQ
+572 
-583 EKELALTK
+583 
-591 LKESQNAPDFLVY
+591 
-604 KAKLQAAYVEQSY
+604 KAKIQAAYVEQSY

-660 SVGEGAEADSR
+660 SVGEGAEADS
-671 QLRKA
+671 QHLRKA

-681 WSEGP
+681 WPEGP

-719 QETGGWRWAALSFG
+719 QETGGWKWAAGSFV
-733 YMTALAWAVS
+733 YMTALAWLAGT
-743 ALVYQIVIR
+743 AVYQAVIR
-752 LT
+752 LS

>member
-1 MSSPEAGLLVALVG
+1 
-15 NPNTGK
+15 
-21 STLFNAL
+21 
-28 TGLRQRV
+28 
-35 GNYPGVT
+35 
-42 VARKSGTCDLGDGQ
+42 
-56 KVELV
+56 
-61 DLPGLYSLA
+61 
-70 AASPDEQVVIDAL
+70 
-83 SGNIAGDR
+83 
-91 RPDAVVLVVDATNL
+91 
-105 LRNLF
+105 
-110 LASQVAELGLPVVLV
+110 
-125 LNQADVAKEQGLRID
+125 
-140 TELLS
+140 
-145 RRLGGV
+145 
-151 PVVLTSAWKG
+151 
-161 EGIPEVRRGLAEALS
+161 
-176 RRGPMKRV
+176 MKRV

-201 SVDTGKAI
+201 SADTGKAI
-209 TAADAQRLL
+209 AAADAQRLL
-218 FDTNA
+218 FDTNV
-223 STAERLGWTADR
+223 STADRLGWTPER
-235 REKPLRSARERV
+235 REKPLRNARERV

-258 PLVHYAHLRV
+258 PLVHYAQLRV
-268 ALEGVVTEGLGKA
+268 ALDGVVSEGHGKA

-300 FVGIMLGFFASVF
+300 FLAIMLGFFASVF
-313 WLAKFPMGWIQS
+313 WIAKFPMDWIQL
-325 GVDALKLFVAPP
+325 GVDWTKGVVAPP

-342 MLQSLLADGVIGGV
+342 MLQSLVADGILGGV
-356 GAFLAFLPQILILF
+356 GAFLVFLPQILILF
-370 LFLGVLEDSGY
+370 LFIGILEDSGY
-381 MSRAAFIM
+381 MARAAFIM

-434 VVPFMSCSARFPIY
+434 VVPFMSCSARFPVY
-448 ALMCGAFI
+448 ALMCAAFI
-456 GPLYGPGWESVVM
+456 GPLYGPGWESLVM

-513 VLWRMWQNA
+513 VVWRMWQNA

-536 TIVVWALSYF
+536 TIIVWALSYF
-546 PRDAEVAQ
+546 PRDAAVAE
-554 RIKAADPA
+554 RIRAEHPAESAEKVKAR
-562 YAAAVETVQM
+562 V
-572 AKSVVESSKGQ
+572 
-583 EKELALTK
+583 
-591 LKESQNAPDFLVY
+591 
-604 KAKLQAAYVEQSY
+604 QAAYVEQSY
-617 MGRFGKAVQPVFD
+617 MGRFGKAIQPVFD

-660 SVGEGAEADSR
+660 SVGEGAEADS
-671 QLRKA
+671 QDLRKA

-686 RAGTPI
+686 RAGSPI

-719 QETGGWRWAALSFG
+719 QETGGWKWAAGSFV
-733 YMTALAWAVS
+733 YMTTLAWVVS
-743 ALVYQIVIR
+743 MAVYQVVIR
-752 LT
+752 LS

>member
-1 MSSPEAGLLVALVG
+1 LVALVG

-110 LASQVAELGLPVVLV
+110 LASQVAELGRPVVIV
-125 LNQADVAKEQGLRID
+125 LNQADVAKEQGLRFD

-151 PVVLTSAWKG
+151 PVVLSSAWKG
-161 EGIPEVRRGLAEALS
+161 EGILDVRRAIAS
-176 RRGPMKRV
+176 AVAKQTPMKRV
-184 VWPVD
+184 AWPTN
-189 IAGALADVAQAA
+189 IATALTDVATAA
-201 SVDTGKAI
+201 AADTGKQI
-209 TAADAQRLL
+209 SEADAQRLL
-218 FDTNA
+218 FDTNP
-223 STAERLGWTADR
+223 STADRLGWTIAQRD
-235 REKPLRSARERV
+235 KTLRSARDRV

-268 ALEGVVTEGLGKA
+268 ILEGVVTEGAGKA
-281 GRTAAVDRLLLHR
+281 SRSAAVDRLLLHR
-294 VLGPVL
+294 FLGPVL
-300 FVGIMLGFFASVF
+300 FLGIMLGFFGSVF
-313 WLAKFPMGWIQS
+313 WLAKFPMEWIQS
-325 GVDALKLFVAPP
+325 GVDWTKAVVAPQ
-337 LEPYP
+337 LDAYP
-342 MLQSLLADGVIGGV
+342 MLQSLLADGIIGGV
-356 GAFLAFLPQILILF
+356 GAFLVFLPQILILF
-370 LFLGVLEDSGY
+370 LFIGILEDSGY
-381 MSRAAFIM
+381 MARAAFIM

-403 VPMLSGFACAI
+403 VPLLSGFACAI

-434 VVPFMSCSARFPIY
+434 VVPFMSCSARFPVY
-448 ALMCGAFI
+448 ALMCAAFI
-456 GPLYGPGWESVVM
+456 GPLYGAGWQSIVM
-469 VGMHCVGL
+469 IGMHCVGL
-477 VFAVPTAFVL
+477 LFAVPTAFVL

-513 VLWRMWQNA
+513 VVWRMWQNA

-536 TIVVWALSYF
+536 TIIVWALSYF
-546 PRDAEVAQ
+546 PRDASVAE
-554 RIKAADPA
+554 RIKAANPA
-562 YAAAVETVQM
+562 ASEE
-572 AKSVVESSKGQ
+572 VV
-583 EKELALTK
+583 
-591 LKESQNAPDFLVY
+591 

-617 MGRFGKAVQPVFD
+617 MGRFGKAVQPIFD

-660 SVGEGAEADSR
+660 SVGEGAEADS
-671 QLRKA
+671 QHLRKA

-719 QETGGWRWAALSFG
+719 QETGGWKWAAGSFV
-733 YMTALAWAVS
+733 YMTALAWLAGT
-743 ALVYQIVIR
+743 AVYQVVIR

>member
-1 MSSPEAGLLVALVG
+1 LVALVG

-151 PVVLTSAWKG
+151 PVILTSAWKG
-161 EGIPEVRRGLAEALS
+161 EGIPEVRRGLSEALT
-176 RRGPMKRV
+176 RRAPMKRV
-184 VWPVD
+184 AWPAD
-189 IAGALADVAQAA
+189 IAGALADVAETA
-201 SVDTGKAI
+201 SSDTGKAI

-218 FDTNA
+218 FDTNP
-223 STAERLGWTADR
+223 STADRLGWTVER

-258 PLVHYAHLRV
+258 PLVHYAWLRTV
-268 ALEGVVTEGLGKA
+268 LEGVVTEGLGKA

-294 VLGPVL
+294 VLGPIL
-300 FVGIMLGFFASVF
+300 FLGIMLGFFASVF
-313 WLAKFPMGWIQS
+313 WLAKFPMDWIQTAVDWTK
-325 GVDALKLFVAPP
+325 GVVAPS
-337 LEPYP
+337 LAAHP
-342 MLQSLLADGVIGGV
+342 MLQSLVADGILGGV
-356 GAFLAFLPQILILF
+356 GAFLVFLPQILILF
-370 LFLGVLEDSGY
+370 LFIGILEDSGY
-381 MSRAAFIM
+381 MARAAFIM

-448 ALMCGAFI
+448 ALMCAAFI
-456 GPLYGPGWESVVM
+456 GPLYGPGWESLVM

-513 VLWRMWQNA
+513 VVWRMWQNA

-546 PRDAEVAQ
+546 PRDASVAE
-554 RIKAADPA
+554 RVRAAHPA
-562 YAAAVETVQM
+562 ESAEKVQ
-572 AKSVVESSKGQ
+572 ARV
-583 EKELALTK
+583 
-591 LKESQNAPDFLVY
+591 
-604 KAKLQAAYVEQSY
+604 QAAYVEQSY
-617 MGRFGKAVQPVFD
+617 MGRFGKAVQPIFD
-630 PLGFDW
+630 PCGFDW

-660 SVGEGAEADSR
+660 SVGEGAEADS
-671 QLRKA
+671 QDLRRA

-686 RAGTPI
+686 RAGSPI

-719 QETGGWRWAALSFG
+719 QETGGWKWAAGSFL
-733 YMTALAWAVS
+733 YMTTLAWVVS
-743 ALVYQIVIR
+743 MAVYQVVIR

>member
-1 MSSPEAGLLVALVG
+1 LVALVG

-110 LASQVAELGLPVVLV
+110 LASQVAELGRPVVIV

-151 PVVLTSAWKG
+151 PVVLSSAWKG
-161 EGIPEVRRGLAEALS
+161 EGILDVRRAIAS
-176 RRGPMKRV
+176 AVAKQTPMKRV
-184 VWPVD
+184 VWLTN
-189 IAGALADVAQAA
+189 IAAALADVAVAA
-201 SVDTGKAI
+201 AADTGKPI
-209 TAADAQRLL
+209 SDADAQRLL
-218 FDTNA
+218 FDTNPT
-223 STAERLGWTADR
+223 TADRLGWTITQRD
-235 REKPLRSARERV
+235 KTLRSARDRV

-268 ALEGVVTEGLGKA
+268 ILEGVVTEGAGKA
-281 GRTAAVDRLLLHR
+281 GRSAAVDRLLLHR
-294 VLGPVL
+294 FLGPVL
-300 FVGIMLGFFASVF
+300 FLGIMLGFFGSVF
-313 WLAKFPMGWIQS
+313 WLAKFPMEWIQF
-325 GVDALKLFVAPP
+325 GVDWTKAIVAPQ
-337 LEPYP
+337 LDAYP
-342 MLQSLLADGVIGGV
+342 MLQSLLADGIIGGV
-356 GAFLAFLPQILILF
+356 GAFLVFLPQILILF
-370 LFLGVLEDSGY
+370 LFIGILEDSGY
-381 MSRAAFIM
+381 MARAAFIM

-403 VPMLSGFACAI
+403 VPLLSGFACAI

-434 VVPFMSCSARFPIY
+434 VVPFMSCSARFPVY
-448 ALMCGAFI
+448 ALMCAAFI
-456 GPLYGPGWESVVM
+456 GPLYGPGWQSIVM
-469 VGMHCVGL
+469 IGMHCVGL
-477 VFAVPTAFVL
+477 LFAVPTAFVL

-513 VLWRMWQNA
+513 VVWRMWQNA

-536 TIVVWALSYF
+536 TIIVWALSYF
-546 PRDAEVAQ
+546 PRDASVAE
-554 RIKAADPA
+554 RIKAANPA
-562 YAAAVETVQM
+562 ASEE
-572 AKSVVESSKGQ
+572 VV
-583 EKELALTK
+583 
-591 LKESQNAPDFLVY
+591 

-617 MGRFGKAVQPVFD
+617 MGRFGKAVQPIFD

-660 SVGEGAEADSR
+660 SVGEDAEADS
-671 QLRKA
+671 QHLRKA

-719 QETGGWRWAALSFG
+719 QETGGWKWAAGSFV
-733 YMTALAWAVS
+733 YMTALAWLAGT
-743 ALVYQIVIR
+743 AVYQVVIR

>member
-1 MSSPEAGLLVALVG
+1 VSSPEAGLLVALVG

-91 RPDAVVLVVDATNL
+91 RPAAVVLVVDATNL

-151 PVVLTSAWKG
+151 PVILTSAWKG
-161 EGIPEVRRGLAEALS
+161 EGIPEVRRGLSEALT
-176 RRGPMKRV
+176 RRAPMKRV
-184 VWPVD
+184 AWPAD
-189 IAGALADVAQAA
+189 IAGALADVAETA
-201 SVDTGKAI
+201 SSDTGKAI

-218 FDTNA
+218 FDTNP
-223 STAERLGWTADR
+223 STADRLGWTVER

-258 PLVHYAHLRV
+258 PLVHYAWLRTV
-268 ALEGVVTEGLGKA
+268 LEGVVTEGLGKA

-294 VLGPVL
+294 VLGPIL
-300 FVGIMLGFFASVF
+300 FLGIMLGFFASVF
-313 WLAKFPMGWIQS
+313 WLAKFPMDWIQTAVDWTK
-325 GVDALKLFVAPP
+325 GVVAPS
-337 LEPYP
+337 LAAHP
-342 MLQSLLADGVIGGV
+342 MLQSLVADGILGGV
-356 GAFLAFLPQILILF
+356 GAFLVFLPQILILF
-370 LFLGVLEDSGY
+370 LFIGILEDSGY
-381 MSRAAFIM
+381 MARAAFIM

-448 ALMCGAFI
+448 ALMCAAFI
-456 GPLYGPGWESVVM
+456 GPLYGPGWESLVM

-513 VLWRMWQNA
+513 VVWRMWQNA

-546 PRDAEVAQ
+546 PRDASVAE
-554 RIKAADPA
+554 RVRAAHPA
-562 YAAAVETVQM
+562 ESAEKVQ
-572 AKSVVESSKGQ
+572 ARV
-583 EKELALTK
+583 
-591 LKESQNAPDFLVY
+591 
-604 KAKLQAAYVEQSY
+604 QAAYVEQSY
-617 MGRFGKAVQPVFD
+617 MGRFGKAVQPIFD
-630 PLGFDW
+630 PCGFDW

-660 SVGEGAEADSR
+660 SVGEGAEADS
-671 QLRKA
+671 QDLRRA

-686 RAGTPI
+686 RAGSPI

-719 QETGGWRWAALSFG
+719 QETGGWKWAAGSFL
-733 YMTALAWAVS
+733 YMTTLAWVVS
-743 ALVYQIVIR
+743 MAVYQVVIR

>member
-1 MSSPEAGLLVALVG
+1 MSSPDAGLLVALVG

-42 VARKSGTCDLGDGQ
+42 VSRKSGTCDLGDGQ

-91 RPDAVVLVVDATNL
+91 RPDAVVMVVDATNL

-110 LASQVAELGLPVVLV
+110 LASQVAELGLPLVLV

-151 PVVLTSAWKG
+151 PVILTSAWKG
-161 EGIPEVRRGLAEALS
+161 EGIPEVRRGLAEALA
-176 RRGPMKRV
+176 RRTPMKRV
-184 VWPVD
+184 IWPVD
-189 IAGALADVAQAA
+189 IAGALADVTQAA
-201 SVDTGKAI
+201 SAETGKAI
-209 TAADAQRLL
+209 SAADAQRLL

-223 STAERLGWTADR
+223 STADRLGWTLER
-235 REKPLRSARERV
+235 REKPLRGARERV

-258 PLVHYAHLRV
+258 PLVHYAHLRL
-268 ALEGVVTEGLGKA
+268 ALEGVVSEGLGKA

-294 VLGPVL
+294 VLGPIL

-313 WLAKFPMGWIQS
+313 WLAKFPMDWIQL
-325 GVDALKLFVAPP
+325 GVDWTKGVVAPP

-342 MLQSLLADGVIGGV
+342 MLQSLVADGILGGV
-356 GAFLAFLPQILILF
+356 GAFLVFLPQILILF
-370 LFLGVLEDSGY
+370 LFIGILEDSGY
-381 MSRAAFIM
+381 MARAAFIM

-414 PSLLST
+414 PILLST

-448 ALMCGAFI
+448 ALMCAAFI
-456 GPLYGPGWESVVM
+456 GPLYGPGWESLVM

-513 VLWRMWQNA
+513 VVWRMWQNA

-536 TIVVWALSYF
+536 TIIVWALSYF
-546 PRDAEVAQ
+546 PRDASVAE
-554 RIKAADPA
+554 RIRAEHPTESAEKVKAR
-562 YAAAVETVQM
+562 V
-572 AKSVVESSKGQ
+572 
-583 EKELALTK
+583 
-591 LKESQNAPDFLVY
+591 
-604 KAKLQAAYVEQSY
+604 QAAYVEQSY
-617 MGRFGKAVQPVFD
+617 MGRFGKTIQPIFD

-660 SVGEGAEADSR
+660 SVGEGAEADS
-671 QLRKA
+671 QDLRKA

-686 RAGTPI
+686 RTGSPI

-719 QETGGWRWAALSFG
+719 QETGGWKWAAGSFV
-733 YMTALAWAVS
+733 YMTTLAWIVS
-743 ALVYQIVIR
+743 MAVYQVVIC

>member
-1 MSSPEAGLLVALVG
+1 VSTPEAGLLVALVG

-91 RPDAVVLVVDATNL
+91 RPDAVVLVVDSTNL

-110 LASQVAELGLPVVLV
+110 LASQVAELGRPAVIV

-151 PVVLTSAWKG
+151 PVVLSSAWKG
-161 EGIPEVRRGLAEALS
+161 EGILEVRRAIAS
-176 RRGPMKRV
+176 AVAKQVTMKRV
-184 VWPVD
+184 TWPAN
-189 IAGALADVAQAA
+189 IAAALTDVATAA
-201 SVDTGKAI
+201 AETGKQVSE
-209 TAADAQRLL
+209 ADAQRLL
-218 FDTNA
+218 FDTNP
-223 STAERLGWTADR
+223 STADRLGWTLAQRD
-235 REKPLRSARERV
+235 KILRSARDRV

-258 PLVHYAHLRV
+258 PLVHYAHLRGV
-268 ALEGVVTEGLGKA
+268 LEGVVTEGSGKA
-281 GRTAAVDRLLLHR
+281 GRSAAVDGLLLHR
-294 VLGPVL
+294 VLGPIL
-300 FVGIMLGFFASVF
+300 FAGIMLGLFASVF
-313 WLAKFPMGWIQS
+313 WLAKFPMQWIQL
-325 GVDALKLFVAPP
+325 GVDALKGVVAPP
-337 LEPYP
+337 LDATP
-342 MLQSLLADGVIGGV
+342 MLQSLLTDGIIGGV

-370 LFLGVLEDSGY
+370 LFVGILEDSGY
-381 MSRAAFIM
+381 MARAAFIM

-414 PSLLST
+414 PGLLST

-448 ALMCGAFI
+448 ALMCAAFI

-469 VGMHCVGL
+469 VAMHCVGL
-477 VFAVPTAFVL
+477 LFAVPTAFVL
-487 TRLVLKVKPQP
+487 TRFVLKVKPQP

-536 TIVVWALSYF
+536 TIIVWALSYF
-546 PRDAEVAQ
+546 PRDAAVAE
-554 RIKAADPA
+554 RIKAANPT
-562 YAAAVETVQM
+562 AAEEAV
-572 AKSVVESSKGQ
+572 
-583 EKELALTK
+583 
-591 LKESQNAPDFLVY
+591 
-604 KAKLQAAYVEQSY
+604 KAKVQAAYVEQSY

-660 SVGEGAEADSR
+660 SVGEGAKADSQHLR
-671 QLRKA
+671 QA

-686 RAGTPI
+686 RAGSPI

-719 QETGGWRWAALSFG
+719 QESGGWRWAAASFV
-733 YMTALAWAVS
+733 YMTALAWVVGT
-743 ALVYQIVIR
+743 LVYQAVIR
-752 LT
+752 LS